1 MVKRDLNLVFII
13 RGNKREWIPR
23 TRESFAIHNEAKLEP
38 VIERNTPPINQPSV
52 SSVPL
57 YLNIRSCNVL
67 WPLRSSYCRKQI
79 TPTTKREKERE
90 TDREKEREREREG
103 DPFDRWILVKILFV
117 VPGSLVTKRGESSL
131 LPVAGEIISF
141 RVIAEY

>member
-90 TDREKEREREREG
+90 RQR

>member
-90 TDREKEREREREG
+90 TDREKERERDREIRSIDG
-103 DPFDRWILVKILFV
+103 
-117 VPGSLVTKRGESSL
+117 SSL
-131 LPVAGEIISF
+131 KYYSLCPVLLLRNAGN
-141 RVIAEY
+141 RACYP

>member
-90 TDREKEREREREG
+90 RQR

-117 VPGSLVTKRGESSL
+117 VPGSLVTKCGESSL